1 MQVIIKKRNMKI
13 SSYFKVGTFA
23 VIVLLVSWWGIK
35 WLGGQNILLT
45 NNTYTVYYDD
55 VTGLMESS
63 RVKLRG
69 VEVGNVR
76 SITLLDENVEVE
88 LSIDAE
94 YAGMIPDNSV
104 AEIASAGLMGGME
117 IYIIQGDS
125 EKVMP
130 DGGVFEGRV
139 RPDMIGSLADK
150 GGELLE
156 GLNVTVESINTLLGD
171 NSEGIGMLV
180 ANLESMTASINS
192 MLRASSGDIE
202 GAITDLHTFT
212 ATLAENSARIE
223 TMLANLE
230 SFSGEIVDADLVGQL
245 SATVESLNTV
255 LNSLQSTGGSVGKL
269 LNDVELYNSLTTAS
283 DNLGLLLEDVKARPM
298 RYVNISVF
306 GKSAEE
312 MEAKAAKKA
321 AKEAAK
327 EEKRAAKASK

>member
-1 MQVIIKKRNMKI
+1 MKL

-23 VIVLLVSWWGIK
+23 VIVLLISWWGIK
-35 WLGGQNILLT
+35 WLGGQNIFLT
-45 NNTYTVYYDD
+45 NNIYYVYYDD

-76 SITLLDENVEVE
+76 SITLLNENVKVE
-88 LSIDAE
+88 ISVDAE
-94 YAGMIPDNSV
+94 YADMIPANSV
-104 AEIASAGLMGGME
+104 AEIGSAGLMGGME
-117 IYIIQGDS
+117 VYIIQGDS
-125 EKVMP
+125 EEIMQN
-130 DGGVFEGRV
+130 GATIEGRM

-150 GGELLE
+150 GGELLD
-156 GLNVTVESINTLLGD
+156 GLNVTVESINTLLGENGD
-171 NSEGIGMLV
+171 GINQLV
-180 ANLESMTASINS
+180 SNLESVTASIDQ
-192 MLRASSGDIE
+192 MLAASRGDIE
-202 GAITDLHTFT
+202 CAIDNLSTFT
-212 ATLAENSARIE
+212 TTLAENTSRIE
-223 TMLANLE
+223 TMLANIE
-230 SFSGEIVDADLVGQL
+230 NFSGELADADLVGQL
-245 SATVESLNTV
+245 SATVDSLNEV
-255 LNSLQSTGGSVGKL
+255 LGTLQSTEGSAGKL
-269 LNDVELYNSLTTAS
+269 LNDAELYNSLTTAS